1 MLRRT
6 VAAALLIVL
15 VAVISGC
22 STPDGQNETPGS
34 TSPPAAGQPTGNE
47 SLGEAPVLADGRH
60 PVLPTNVDVAGRK
73 VTFDLIVFLTGQ
85 AAKDEWAKQNP
96 QDPQGPPNDYMVV
109 NNNPLL
115 RTLPVSASV
124 VVKAVKE
131 DAGTLDPVPIPFADL
146 PAQADPPGSRIF
158 WITVAKGQITLIE
171 EQFVP

>member
-6 VAAALLIVL
+6 VAAALLTVL
-15 VAVISGC
+15 AAVISGC
-22 STPDGQNETPGS
+22 STPDGQNNPPGS

-60 PVLPTNVDVAGRK
+60 PVLPTKVDAAGRK

-85 AAKDEWAKQNP
+85 AAKDEWLKQNP
-96 QDPQGPPNDYMVV
+96 QDPSGPPNDYMVV

-115 RTLPVSASV
+115 RTLPVSANV
-124 VVKAVKE
+124 AVKAIK
-131 DAGTLDPVPIPFADL
+131 DGTADLVPIPFADL

-158 WITVAKGQITLIE
+158 WITVAKGQITQME